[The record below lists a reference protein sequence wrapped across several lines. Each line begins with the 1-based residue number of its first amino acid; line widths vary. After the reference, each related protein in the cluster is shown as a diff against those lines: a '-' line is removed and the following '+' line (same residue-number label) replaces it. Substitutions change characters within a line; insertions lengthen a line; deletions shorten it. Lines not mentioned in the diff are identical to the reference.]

1 MESLPSIFCN
11 GYPMNIEEN
20 ETVGGAYK
28 DIDGTALHIPVE
40 NLRAWKGKES

>member
-1 MESLPSIFCN
+1 MESLPSIFGN
-11 GYPMNIEEN
+11 RYPTNLEEN

-28 DIDGTALHIPVE
+28 DIDATALHIPVE